1 MTSADFPILPAV
13 PEGPQVQCGPKPK
26 YPIAELELGEAFVAP
41 VALRGTLS
49 SLAVHHGKTLGR
61 KFSLVSMLNDPEH
74 IVFYRKD

>member
-1 MTSADFPILPAV
+1 MTPSDFPILPSV
-13 PEGPQVQCGPKPK
+13 PDGPRVPCGPKPK

-49 SLAVHHGKTLGR
+49 SLAVHHGKALGR
-61 KFSLVSMLNDPEH
+61 KFSIVSMSSDPDQ